1 MQVITDEKLYKSIWD
16 KIFQTY
22 HFSTQNEKWLCPD
35 MEFDVY
41 RCGTL
46 WDETQEAIVNQ
57 IICRIVGEE
66 MYALDWQH
74 DCFIFHPDENIP
86 LWYHYY
92 DRERDCE
99 VYFPSYYPNG
109 DYHFF
114 VSKDWSFG
122 LFGHPWRN
130 ELIVTGAAL
139 MQAIAEAADD
149 LDLKKL

>member
-16 KIFQTY
+16 KIYQEY
-22 HFSTQNEKWLCPD
+22 LFSTQNEKWLCPET
-35 MEFDVY
+35 EFDVY

-57 IICRIVGEE
+57 VFCRISGEE

-74 DCFIFHPDENIP
+74 DCFIFDPKENIP
-86 LWYHYY
+86 YGYQYY
-92 DRERDCE
+92 DLIRGCP
-99 VYFPSYYPNG
+99 VYFPTYYPDG

-114 VSKDWSFG
+114 VSKDWAFG